1 VFNLPQEAVNKRK
14 IKLIVSA
21 ANYFM
26 EEYNKNQEVRF
37 DIISVLP
44 DENKNLMIEHII
56 DAFEAFD
63 KTDYAEYTLG
73 NNIQRCRIRF
83 KELSFKN
90 CSFLL
95 PFPCFRFA
103 DKFLFGHH
111 PKKIQSFIAQQKYY
125 NWFVKLYIPVIFI
138 VNIVF
143 SLKIDYF
150 VECILH

>member
-1 VFNLPQEAVNKRK
+1 MADHNDFGKKAEELAAEYLQKNGYKILVRNFRYQKAELDLVAEKDSLIVVVEVKARSTDVFNLPQEAVNKRK

-63 KTDYAEYTLG
+63 A
-73 NNIQRCRIRF
+73 N
-83 KELSFKN
+83 
-90 CSFLL
+90 
-95 PFPCFRFA
+95 
-103 DKFLFGHH
+103 
-111 PKKIQSFIAQQKYY
+111 
-125 NWFVKLYIPVIFI
+125 
-138 VNIVF
+138 
-143 SLKIDYF
+143 
-150 VECILH
+150 